1 MTVQGKTLVPLYVAG
16 NGSSGQYRIYEVEK
30 ALQSE
35 SMPNVQEAKKASK
48 VKQFISFDAKV
59 NGISDVIS
67 YHDQLY
73 AAVLR
78 DNQGWLEVY
87 DASGK
92 LVKEEKLPKNTVFHR
107 FDIQDGRLLIIS
119 CAIISAEI
127 WSWWNSL

>member
-67 YHDQLY
+67 
-73 AAVLR
+73 
-78 DNQGWLEVY
+78 
-87 DASGK
+87 
-92 LVKEEKLPKNTVFHR
+92 
-107 FDIQDGRLLIIS
+107 
-119 CAIISAEI
+119 
-127 WSWWNSL
+127 